1 MTIGFYFFQTFKA
14 SYFGELF
21 LPPKTFLTI
30 QSCKGT
36 KCQCIILLA
45 SLTCAQTGFSKI
57 ALKLVA
63 LLFKRGICSRN
74 LSRKPILESSIGL
87 KHIPLGFRAVLIS
100 QVTLAKVQFYFALQ
114 KQIQTHFFFIKCTDV
129 ALYVG
134 RSKIDI
140 DHPNFIVTH
149 EVVFFLL

>member
-1 MTIGFYFFQTFKA
+1 MSFVRENATQKVTFTMLLFCVLLHFFQTFKV
-14 SYFGELF
+14 SYLGEIF

-100 QVTLAKVQFYFALQ
+100 
-114 KQIQTHFFFIKCTDV
+114 
-129 ALYVG
+129 
-134 RSKIDI
+134 
-140 DHPNFIVTH
+140 
-149 EVVFFLL
+149 